1 MQSNIIVNQQ
11 ISDNPNT
18 NFQEYANIL
27 IEMEKMGI
35 DPTPFTE
42 IAALDLIKQFG
53 DKALDYSVQIEQ
65 NFIIAGDAAKAKIWS
80 KLSSQLSKISNSDI
94 IAVR

>member
-53 DKALDYSVQIEQ
+53 DKALDY
-65 NFIIAGDAAKAKIWS
+65 
-80 KLSSQLSKISNSDI
+80 
-94 IAVR
+94 

>member
-65 NFIIAGDAAKAKIWS
+65 NFIIAGDAEKAKIWS

>member
-27 IEMEKMGI
+27 IEMEKMEI

-53 DKALDYSVQIEQ
+53 DKALDYSVQM
-65 NFIIAGDAAKAKIWS
+65 S
-80 KLSSQLSKISNSDI
+80 KTSSLQVTPQKQKYGANSLLN
-94 IAVR
+94 

>member
-18 NFQEYANIL
+18 NFQEYANIFT
-27 IEMEKMGI
+27 EMEKMGI

-42 IAALDLIKQFG
+42 ISALDLIKQFG

-65 NFIIAGDAAKAKIWS
+65 NFIIAGDAEKAKIWS

>member
-80 KLSSQLSKISNSDI
+80 KLSSQLGKISNSDI

>member
-27 IEMEKMGI
+27 TEMEKMGI

-65 NFIIAGDAAKAKIWS
+65 NFIIAGDAEKAKIWS